1 MELVLGKGKGK
12 IMREK
17 KVGFLDDYLFPEHI
31 SNACCP
37 Y

>member
-1 MELVLGKGKGK
+1 MELVLGKGKEK
-12 IMREK
+12 MREK

-37 Y
+37 C